1 MLPSLASDAR
11 SAAGT
16 RLQTSAIHTY
26 IYTIR
31 ACIGHHP
38 ECFPARLLARP
49 QLVSCRALNAL
60 AWSNYIRIHQEHG
73 GGGGTG
79 RAHRTHMMPPP
90 LRVGSTEDGSA
101 ANVHKKRCNESRS
114 SAEGGRDPLP
124 LLSARQAF
132 LHARR
137 RYLCFMGFVSNVFHA
152 ASLRAHSPLVRGVSI
167 SYLLA
172 VTDLC

>member
-1 MLPSLASDAR
+1 MPALLPEPGSKRVPS
-11 SAAGT
+11 
-16 RLQTSAIHTY
+16 IH

-73 GGGGTG
+73 GGGTG
-79 RAHRTHMMPPP
+79 RAHRTHTMPPP

-114 SAEGGRDPLP
+114 SAEGGREGGTLFPCCPPAKRSFMLVEDISVSWV
-124 LLSARQAF
+124 LL
-132 LHARR
+132 
-137 RYLCFMGFVSNVFHA
+137 FVTNVIHA
-152 ASLRAHSPLVRGVSI
+152 ASLRAHSPLVRVSI

-172 VTDLC
+172 VTDLR

>member
-1 MLPSLASDAR
+1 MHTLAARPASCSLHLRVMPALLPGPGSKRVPSIHIP
-11 SAAGT
+11 SA
-16 RLQTSAIHTY
+16 
-26 IYTIR
+26 R

-79 RAHRTHMMPPP
+79 RAHRTLMMPPP

-114 SAEGGRDPLP
+114 SAEGGGTLFPCCPLAKRFFM
-124 LLSARQAF
+124 LIVDIVLSF
-132 LHARR
+132 
-137 RYLCFMGFVSNVFHA
+137 
-152 ASLRAHSPLVRGVSI
+152 SLPMYFTRHR
-167 SYLLA
+167 
-172 VTDLC
+172 